1 MTDPTPSLPEEV
13 PEPLSKQVAFA
24 MIPSPPS
31 QLPPNHESRC
41 TQMMFPNDTNFVGFN
56 KTEDWS
62 TMWAGMTL
70 TTELMEVVF
79 KFKTKIDSF

>member
-1 MTDPTPSLPEEV
+1 
-13 PEPLSKQVAFA
+13 
-24 MIPSPPS
+24 
-31 QLPPNHESRC
+31 
-41 TQMMFPNDTNFVGFN
+41 MMFPNDTNFVGFN